1 MRFRHVFMGI
11 GGLLVFIIL
20 LATDPDGGILK
31 NIPFGSSTLSLLII
45 LLTSILYIGMLHLG
59 RKGLIDYIN
68 LEEYFKKALMT
79 PEGSG
84 LALIA
89 VGLIMI
95 SVSLV
100 ILAAT
105 K

>member
-11 GGLLVFIIL
+11 GGFLVLLIL
-20 LATDPDGGILK
+20 LITDPDGGILK

-45 LLTSILYIGMLHLG
+45 LLASILYIGMLHLA
-59 RKGLIDYIN
+59 RKSLVDYIN

-79 PEGSG
+79 PEGAG
-84 LALIA
+84 LALIG
-89 VGLIMI
+89 VGLIMVSI
-95 SVSLV
+95 SLV